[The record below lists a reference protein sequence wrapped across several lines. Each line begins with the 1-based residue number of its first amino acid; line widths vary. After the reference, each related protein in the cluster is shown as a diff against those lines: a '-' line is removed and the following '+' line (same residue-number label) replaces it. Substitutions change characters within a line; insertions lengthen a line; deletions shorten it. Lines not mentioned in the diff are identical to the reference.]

1 MIKQLEKLTK
11 QEQELLFKAP
21 VLLSV
26 LAASGDHEIDKKEKA
41 EAIKLAHLKTFTAN
55 SLLILYY
62 KEVEKNFNIY
72 FNEATKKYAPFDDEK
87 RKALKAEISVLDTVI
102 KKLDEDF
109 ARVLHKSLAG
119 YAEHVRKADASFI
132 EGFIFP
138 IPIYGLT
145 D

>member
-21 VLLSV
+21 VLVSV

-55 SLLILYY
+55 SLLISYY
-62 KEVEKNFNIY
+62 KEVEKNFNTY
-72 FNEATKKYAPFDDEK
+72 FDEATKKYAPFDDEK
-87 RKALKAEISVLDTVI
+87 RKALKAEITVLDTVI

-109 ARVLHKSLAG
+109 ARVLHKSLTG
-119 YAEHVRKADASFI
+119 YAEHVRMADASLL
-132 EGFIFP
+132 EGFVFP
-138 IPIYGLT
+138 IPIHGLT